1 MSKFGEGRKSGAFPQ
16 SLTLVRE
23 ADKAVILIFVVS
35 FMACFIALVVLS
47 MLDVIDM
54 IQTVIFMAA
63 PFFIAGMFI
72 YVQYKRWLYIII
84 LLILDVVLY
93 YFNINFNLI
102 LLVSFLFVGSAGVA
116 GVAVLIQRFMF
127 YRVMMAVEDVN
138 VKDKLTIFDKV
149 IVFLFNIPKD
159 LDTRNITMNY
169 NLKRVSI
176 PWNEMMQTIRFGLM
190 IGMFLWIYI
199 SMNPTFMDAGAR
211 GEVPAF
217 LFALVL
223 YMPLLVLPWSIFRS
237 LNVRVETRYRD
248 FALNDG
254 IKETLKRMAVPI
266 FASFMFVLL
275 AINTSGLDTVLM
287 FIALSVVFNVFI
299 IGLTSI
305 FFYLMF
311 EAPLV
316 DDIVS
321 KWKVFRPVALA
332 MDIGGDI
339 VSDDIPGTP
348 KRDVTDYGKLE
359 FENTKKKKR

>member
-1 MSKFGEGRKSGAFPQ
+1 MSKFSVGKKSGAF
-16 SLTLVRE
+16 SKDLTLVRE
-23 ADKAVILIFVVS
+23 ADKAVIMIFALS
-35 FMACFIALVVLS
+35 FIACLIALVVYS
-47 MLDVIDM
+47 MVNPIDM
-54 IQTVIFMAA
+54 TQTVIFMAA

-72 YVQYKRWLYIII
+72 YVQYKRWLYVVV
-84 LLILDVVLY
+84 LLILDVILY
-93 YFNINFNLI
+93 YLGVNLNLI
-102 LLVSFLFVGSAGVA
+102 LLISFLFVGSAGVA

-127 YRVMMAVEDVN
+127 YRVMTAVEDVN
-138 VKDKLTIFDKV
+138 VKDKLSIFDKV

-169 NLKRVSI
+169 NLKRVSF
-176 PWNEMMQTIRFGLM
+176 PWNEMIQTMKLGLV

-199 SMNPTFMDAGAR
+199 SMNPTFMDTDMK

-275 AINTSGLDTVLM
+275 AINTSGLDRVAM
-287 FIALSVVFNVFI
+287 FIVLSVVFNVFI
-299 IGLTSI
+299 IGLTSL

-311 EAPLV
+311 EPPLV

-332 MDIGGDI
+332 MDIGGDV

-348 KRDVTDYGKLE
+348 KRDLTNYGSLE
-359 FENTKKKKR
+359 FENTKKKK